1 MARYHENHSRL
12 SKKGP
17 QGHQGSCR
25 DLSGLRGRPDRA
37 TSQWPHRNHSPS
49 THRGD
54 RASEGGT
61 QQGWEHR
68 QGGHS
73 RASAPQKP

>member
-25 DLSGLRGRPDRA
+25 DLSGLRGHPDRA

-49 THRGD
+49 PHRGD

-61 QQGWEHR
+61 QRGWEHR